1 MKIKN
6 KRDVFVWSLF
16 DFANSTY
23 ATIIV
28 AFVFAV
34 FFKNVI
40 SEEKPIGDF
49 YWSLGI
55 NISMIISAVLNPVC
69 GAIADLTSNKK
80 KFLIFFTILCAV
92 PTSLMFFTG
101 TGTVVFALILFI
113 FSNIGFQTGMTFY
126 DAFIPEIGSPEEY
139 NKISGI
145 GYAVGYV
152 GSLISVFLVFPLKDN
167 PNLLFLITGFL
178 VILFSLPL
186 FLGLKEKKTRIID
199 EKINY
204 IKYGFTKV
212 KNSLKNIGKTPD
224 LKNFL
229 ISFFF
234 YIDSINTIIFFS
246 GIFASTTLGFS
257 ITQLAIFF
265 ILVQIT
271 ALFGSLLFSKLGDKL
286 GLLKSLNI
294 NLFFWVLIILS
305 IFFFVD
311 KNSYISIAGTEIHLF
326 YIVGSFAGFFLG
338 STQSLSRALMSKL
351 LPLENKAEFF
361 GFYALMDKTS
371 TLLGPILF
379 GTVSYFSGGNQK
391 LAVLTVGMLFI
402 LGFIFLNKVKGVR

>member
-6 KRDVFVWSLF
+6 KKDVFVWSLY

-34 FFKNVI
+34 FFKNVV
-40 SEEKPIGDF
+40 SEEKPEGDF

-55 NISMIISAVLNPVC
+55 NISMIISAVLNPIC
-69 GAIADLTSNKK
+69 GAIADLSSNKK
-80 KFLIFFTILCAV
+80 KFLLFFTLLCAI
-92 PTSLMFFTG
+92 PTSLMYFTG
-101 TGTVVFALILFI
+101 TGTIFFALLLFI
-113 FSNIGFQTGMTFY
+113 LSNIGFQTGMTFY
-126 DAFIPEIGSPEEY
+126 DAFIPEIGAPEEY

-145 GYAVGYV
+145 GYAVGYI

-178 VILFSLPL
+178 IILFSLPI
-186 FLGLKEKKTRIID
+186 FLGLKEKKHNIIN
-199 EKINY
+199 EKVNY
-204 IKYGFTKV
+204 FKYGINKV

-229 ISFFF
+229 LSFFF
-234 YIDSINTIIFFS
+234 YIDSVNTIIFFA

-271 ALFGSLLFSKLGDKL
+271 ALIGSLLFSKLGDKL
-286 GLLKSLNI
+286 GLLKALNI
-294 NLFFWVLIILS
+294 NIFFWVIIILS

-311 KNSYISIAGTEIHLF
+311 KDSYLNIAGTEIHLF
-326 YIVGSFAGFFLG
+326 YIIGSFAGLFLG

-351 LPLENKAEFF
+351 LPLESKAEFF

-371 TLLGPILF
+371 TLIGPLLF
-379 GTVSYFSGGNQK
+379 GSVSALSGGDQK
-391 LAVLTVGMLFI
+391 LAVLTVGLLFI
-402 LGFIFLNKVKGVR
+402 FGFFFLNKIKSVR